1 MDILRLNLMT
11 LDDHYNYPDNC
22 VSVEG
27 DIQHLHL
34 ITDKFASQS
43 DHPDA
48 QGLAFVLRLFPDQG
62 IGETRELNTNEV
74 LPFFRQRAEELSK
87 IRFKFF
93 FMFQP
98 GAANRI
104 WMPCMRILLSVL
116 QVNPSFPHLVGTS
129 HLSSFGSYI
138 RRNDTDQNPTVLET
152 WWSISAPRTWPADAP
167 VARELTQNPG
177 FRRLFDIRL
186 LAQNRWAIFIWR
198 TSICV
203 QYDIQNKTFTIVSL
217 DEGGN
222 FREGRFERTMSQR
235 QELDMKDDP
244 FSIHLLF
251 LSEAVQDWTFSFE
264 VLQREIDKE
273 QDIAFDPDLRRDQFE
288 AISRRLHDLL
298 AYQLKYQSHLASMRV
313 IMEGMSKEHDRFRK
327 LVDTTDRVFDR
338 VENNLQRLQMQVH
351 SIYEHSIRMEKQTH
365 NIQKQLL
372 ELTNLEI
379 AKNIGENSVTSIA
392 IQDGIRLNTETID
405 RLVRGI
411 EGLLDSGT

>member
-62 IGETRELNTNEV
+62 IG
-74 LPFFRQRAEELSK
+74 S
-87 IRFKFF
+87 

-138 RRNDTDQNPTVLET
+138 RRNDTDQNPTVLVESET